1 MDALL
6 KVASTLTPTSSKKK
20 QQLPWTTEF
29 ILAILAQLQPTDPLH
44 VAVEACLLT
53 VFFTA
58 AHLGEFTIP
67 TLKSFDAS
75 RHVKP
80 SDIFT
85 DTDRNGL
92 KLTGF
97 HLPVTKL
104 GGPKDVSFS
113 TQTGRVDP
121 ESALCR
127 HLTIN
132 NPPTNDPLFSYIL
145 TGSHRGLMKRK
156 FLKVTTK
163 AAKAVGLN
171 PLQGHGIWIGATLE
185 YLLRGVPFDVMKV
198 KGRWASDAFLLYL
211 RKHAQILAPY
221 MQAVPAAHEAFICYS
236 MPPVQ

>member
-6 KVASTLTPTSSKKK
+6 KAASTLTPASSKKK
-20 QQLPWTTEF
+20 QWLPWTTKF
-29 ILAILAQLQPTDPLH
+29 ILAILTQLQPTDPLH

-67 TLKSFDAS
+67 TLKGFDAS

-92 KLTGF
+92 KSTGF

-104 GGPKDVSFS
+104 GGPEDVLFLA
-113 TQTGRVDP
+113 QIGRIDL
-121 ESALCR
+121 ESALWR

-132 NPPTNDPLFSYIL
+132 NPPTNGLLFAYVVNSSYHGL
-145 TGSHRGLMKRK
+145 TKCK
-156 FLKVTTK
+156 FLEVTTK
-163 AAKAVGLN
+163 AAKAAGLN
-171 PLQGHGIWIGATLE
+171 PLQGHGIQIGATLE
-185 YLLRGVPFDVMKV
+185 YFLQGNPF
-198 KGRWASDAFLLYL
+198 
-211 RKHAQILAPY
+211 
-221 MQAVPAAHEAFICYS
+221 
-236 MPPVQ
+236 

>member
-1 MDALL
+1 MNYFHGVRTWHIIHGVSWLIDKLQIDALL
-6 KVASTLTPTSSKKK
+6 KVASTLTPASSKKK
-20 QQLPWTTEF
+20 QRLPWTTEF
-29 ILAILAQLQPTDPLH
+29 ILAILAQLQPTDPPH

-58 AHLGEFTIP
+58 ARLGKFTIP
-67 TLKSFDAS
+67 MLKGFNTS

-97 HLPVTKL
+97 HLPVTKS

-113 TQTGRVDP
+113 AQTGRVDP
-121 ESALCR
+121 ESALRR

-132 NPPTNDPLFSYIL
+132 NPPMNGPLFAYVL
-145 TGSHRGLMKRK
+145 TGSHHGLTKCK

-163 AAKAVGLN
+163 AAGLN
-171 PLQGHGIWIGATLE
+171 PLQGHGIRIGATLE
-185 YLLRGVPFDVMKV
+185 YLL
-198 KGRWASDAFLLYL
+198 
-211 RKHAQILAPY
+211 
-221 MQAVPAAHEAFICYS
+221 
-236 MPPVQ
+236 